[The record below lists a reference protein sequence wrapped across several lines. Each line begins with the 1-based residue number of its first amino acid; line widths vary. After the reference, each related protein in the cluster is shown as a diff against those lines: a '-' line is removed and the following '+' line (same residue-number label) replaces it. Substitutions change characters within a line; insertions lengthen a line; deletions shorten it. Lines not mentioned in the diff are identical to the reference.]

1 MKSIDVENLCKAFTL
16 RLLTKEDLIQWA
28 DKQIVELEEPP
39 YWLIELSLSQALHIY
54 DVEKLL
60 FQNIPNC
67 IVSDSEFLGAMAYRH
82 IKKHEPLTSI
92 LSALFDRFCLVDW
105 VEMTDIRQEIYL
117 IDDELD
123 WNKKQAAKRALSFLT
138 PYLDCSICYLLD
150 D

>member
-28 DKQIVELEEPP
+28 DKQIVELEKPP
-39 YWLIELSLSQALHIY
+39 YWLIELSLSQALHIN

-60 FQNIPNC
+60 FRNIPNC
-67 IVSDSEFLGAMAYRH
+67 IVTESDFLGVMAYRY

-92 LSALFDRFCLVDW
+92 LSALYDRFCTVDW
-105 VEMTDIRQEIYL
+105 VEMTDVRQEIYL